1 VHATG
6 RNWTQAAKQTQQDA
20 NAGAS
25 SKTDASARNWTQA
38 AKQTQQDANAG
49 ASSKTDAKETDAS
62 EDASA
67 DTSSKT
73 EARQAGALWLEGT
86 HLIVVKG
93 KMPAKRTDKGGGWL
107 QCWFF

>member
-1 VHATG
+1 MQADASA
-6 RNWTQAAKQTQQDA
+6 RNWTQAAKETQQDA

-25 SKTDASARNWTQA
+25 SKS
-38 AKQTQQDANAG
+38 
-49 ASSKTDAKETDAS
+49 DAKET
-62 EDASA
+62 DASA

-93 KMPAKRTDKGGGWL
+93 KKPAKRTDKGGGWL